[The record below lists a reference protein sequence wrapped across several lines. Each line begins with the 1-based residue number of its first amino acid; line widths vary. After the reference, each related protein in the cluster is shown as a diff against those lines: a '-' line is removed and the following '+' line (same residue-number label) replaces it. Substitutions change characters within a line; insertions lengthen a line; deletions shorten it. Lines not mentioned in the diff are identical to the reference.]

1 MWIQRAGIVFSWSGQ
16 SQTGQQRLRLTTGN
30 LKTHGDMDGVR
41 TDSSEPTETL
51 PITQM
56 DTVDYVQEV

>member
-51 PITQM
+51 PITQ
-56 DTVDYVQEV
+56 